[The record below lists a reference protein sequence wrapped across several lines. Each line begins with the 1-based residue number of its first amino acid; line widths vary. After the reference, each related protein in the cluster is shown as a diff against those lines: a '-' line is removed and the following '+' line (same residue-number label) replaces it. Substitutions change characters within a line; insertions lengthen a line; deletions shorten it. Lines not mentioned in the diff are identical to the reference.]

1 MRSIVL
7 AAGLSSRM
15 GKQKLLLP
23 FEGRCVLEHV
33 IENMTEAGLVPI
45 HAVLSDEVNKALT
58 LSSDNVLVLINE
70 HPEQGQSS
78 SLAIALESI
87 PDGEDFCIMLGD
99 LPLVKAEA
107 AESLFR
113 KFLQMPENKSV
124 LAPSRDGI
132 FGHPIFY
139 RSVWRDRFRLASG
152 DVGGK
157 KILMK
162 YECEIMRTKVSDEHF
177 KDIDTPEEYRNLLR
191 T

>member
-1 MRSIVL
+1 MVQEVPEPSGASFETQASL
-7 AAGLSSRM
+7 APQDEGLLDLGIRLPRLPDESR
-15 GKQKLLLP
+15 
-23 FEGRCVLEHV
+23 
-33 IENMTEAGLVPI
+33 
-45 HAVLSDEVNKALT
+45 
-58 LSSDNVLVLINE
+58 E

-107 AESLFR
+107 AESLCR